1 MLGIIYCA
9 TNTVNG
15 KRYVGQT
22 VRSLKRR
29 WQFHLKSAKD
39 GSECTLH
46 RAIRKYGAEAFKVEQ
61 IDFAESPEDLNEKEV
76 RYILLL
82 KTLTPNGYNLTRG
95 GEGSVGYSHSE
106 EIRQRMSKVAQF
118 RPPVSAETRQK
129 MSKAQIK
136 THCKFGH
143 PFDSINTYVRP
154 GNGQRCCLT
163 CWYLRSSF
171 PVPRRLLKYLE
182 K

>member
-46 RAIRKYGAEAFKVEQ
+46 RAIRKYSAEAFKVEQ

-82 KTLTPNGYNLTRG
+82 KTLTPNGYNLRELYT
-95 GEGSVGYSHSE
+95 
-106 EIRQRMSKVAQF
+106 
-118 RPPVSAETRQK
+118 
-129 MSKAQIK
+129 
-136 THCKFGH
+136 
-143 PFDSINTYVRP
+143 
-154 GNGQRCCLT
+154 
-163 CWYLRSSF
+163 
-171 PVPRRLLKYLE
+171 
-182 K
+182 